1 MLPCVR
7 SNAPLLPRHGLMLLL
22 LLLLLAKTKAK
33 QIKVEQSTARA
44 AEMGS
49 KMANQ
54 QICRRDKRFA
64 RNSFQ
69 FRGRSRVWTDKK
81 KKQTKGPF
89 SVGSFLL
96 AFLESDRSDCLPI
109 DWPKGVMRDPG
120 REKVKSWKN
129 DSNTR
134 LNSSGAGKYQ
144 SISKNREQQRSA
156 GSLLTSALRSISV
169 DRPKYA
175 RARRER
181 EKKGEN
187 VRSADSGDGWMKPSP
202 HTIFPW
208 MYSNFRP
215 CPPVIGFAAKSK

>member
-22 LLLLLAKTKAK
+22 LLLLAKTKAT

-44 AEMGS
+44 TEMGS

-64 RNSFQ
+64 RNSFR
-69 FRGRSRVWTDKK
+69 FRGRSRIWTDK

-120 REKVKSWKN
+120 REK
-129 DSNTR
+129 
-134 LNSSGAGKYQ
+134 
-144 SISKNREQQRSA
+144 SKVLE
-156 GSLLTSALRSISV
+156 
-169 DRPKYA
+169 
-175 RARRER
+175 ER
-181 EKKGEN
+181 FKHPVEFFWCRKIPINFEK
-187 VRSADSGDGWMKPSP
+187 P
-202 HTIFPW
+202 
-208 MYSNFRP
+208 
-215 CPPVIGFAAKSK
+215 